1 MGAGMIKIIRQSKV
15 FILLMAGFMLSG
27 IVEAKMQKEDIWGF
41 VTKMSTSI
49 KNLSVERI
57 HHVPLAFTLKS
68 QNEYINFYQANPVK
82 LQDASEITDIELRLS
97 KTSDGMPPF
106 LSFIPHGKCLS
117 LDDVKKHYQSV
128 KLTDYPRGQSE
139 NEVTSYT
146 SSPDINGQVITFS
159 FSAKNPDCLNEII
172 ITADE

>member
-1 MGAGMIKIIRQSKV
+1 MIKITRQSKM

-27 IVEAKMQKEDIWGF
+27 IVEAKMKKEDIWGF
-41 VTKMSTSI
+41 VTQMSTSI
-49 KNLSVERI
+49 KTLAVERM
-57 HHVPLAFTLKS
+57 HQAPLTFTLKN

-82 LQDASEITDIELRLS
+82 LQGYSTITDIDLRLS
-97 KTSDGMPPF
+97 KTSGGMAPF
-106 LSFIPHGKCLS
+106 LSFAPQGKCIS
-117 LDDVKKHYQSV
+117 LDDVKEHYQSV

-146 SSPDINGQVITFS
+146 SSPDVNGQLITFS
-159 FSAKNPDCLNEII
+159 FSAKKPDCLSKIM

>member
-1 MGAGMIKIIRQSKV
+1 
-15 FILLMAGFMLSG
+15 MLGG
-27 IVEAKMQKEDIWGF
+27 IVEAKMQKEDVWDF
-41 VTKMSTSI
+41 VTQMSTSI

-57 HHVPLAFTLKS
+57 DQAPLTFTLKN
-68 QNEYINFYQANPVK
+68 QNEYINFYQANPIK
-82 LQDASEITDIELRLS
+82 LQDASMMTDLELRLS
-97 KTSDGMPPF
+97 KTSGAMAPF
-106 LSFIPHGKCLS
+106 LSFTPQGKCIS

-146 SSPDINGQVITFS
+146 SSPDVNGQLITFS
-159 FSAKNPDCLNEII
+159 FSAKNADCLSKII

>member
-1 MGAGMIKIIRQSKV
+1 MIKIIRQSKM

-41 VTKMSTSI
+41 VAQMSTSI

-57 HHVPLAFTLKS
+57 HQAPLPFTLKNH
-68 QNEYINFYQANPVK
+68 NEYINFYQANPVK
-82 LQDASEITDIELRLS
+82 LHDASTITDIELRLS
-97 KTSDGMPPF
+97 KTSGGMAPF
-106 LSFIPHGKCLS
+106 LSFAPQGKCIS
-117 LDDVKKHYQSV
+117 LDEVKEHYQSV

-146 SSPDINGQVITFS
+146 SSPDGNGQFITFS
-159 FSAKNPDCLNEII
+159 FSAKNPDCLSKII

>member
-1 MGAGMIKIIRQSKV
+1 MIKIIRQSKV

-57 HHVPLAFTLKS
+57 NHVPLAFTLKS

-82 LQDASEITDIELRLS
+82 LQDASEISHSWWCRRLICA
-97 KTSDGMPPF
+97 G
-106 LSFIPHGKCLS
+106 
-117 LDDVKKHYQSV
+117 
-128 KLTDYPRGQSE
+128 SE
-139 NEVTSYT
+139 A
-146 SSPDINGQVITFS
+146 SPS
-159 FSAKNPDCLNEII
+159 WL
-172 ITADE
+172 